1 MKLNQLWRK
10 VTWRRGKICQDGK
23 NRMGFGAIL
32 EVQLKKKNLWVKR
45 EDSGSQ
51 AVWDYINIHAL
62 EALDILLWAEN
73 NTLMVNYLKELL
85 QNWEAA

>member
-1 MKLNQLWRK
+1 MEKGQDLSGWKEQDELWNNF
-10 VTWRRGKICQDGK
+10 G
-23 NRMGFGAIL
+23 GAI
-32 EVQLKKKNLWVKR
+32 KKKKTWVKR

-85 QNWEAA
+85 QNCEAA

>member
-1 MKLNQLWRK
+1 MEKGQDLSGWK
-10 VTWRRGKICQDGK
+10 EQDGFWS
-23 NRMGFGAIL
+23 NFGGAI
-32 EVQLKKKNLWVKR
+32 KKKNLWVKR

>member
-1 MKLNQLWRK
+1 MEKGQDLSGWK
-10 VTWRRGKICQDGK
+10 EQDGFWS
-23 NRMGFGAIL
+23 NFGGAIK
-32 EVQLKKKNLWVKR
+32 KKKNLWVKR

>member
-1 MKLNQLWRK
+1 MKLNQLGRK

-51 AVWDYINIHAL
+51 AV
-62 EALDILLWAEN
+62 
-73 NTLMVNYLKELL
+73 
-85 QNWEAA
+85 